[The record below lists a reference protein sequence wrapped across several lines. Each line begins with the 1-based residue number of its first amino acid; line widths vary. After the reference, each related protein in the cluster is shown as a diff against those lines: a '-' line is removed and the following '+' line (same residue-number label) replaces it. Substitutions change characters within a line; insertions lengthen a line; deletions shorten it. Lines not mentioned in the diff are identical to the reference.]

1 MSLEIIPVKVDKEIE
16 QNDDISDLF
25 LSSTSK
31 PEIKDNDILVV
42 TQKIIS
48 KQEGRTVQLSSI
60 TPSILALGIGSEYG
74 KDPRVVQ
81 KILDESKRI
90 VRLNNG
96 IIISDTIK
104 GYVCANAGV
113 DESNVKLGYVSLLPK
128 DANASARNLR
138 EEIKKKTGKN
148 VAVII
153 SDTFGRPFRMGQT
166 NCAIG
171 VSGIS
176 SISNYVGTKD
186 TFGRILHVTEIA
198 IVDELCSASE
208 LVMGKSLNTPIAIIR
223 NYKFSDSHN
232 DIKDLLRSKSEDLFR

>member
-1 MSLEIIPVKVDKEIE
+1 MSLEIIPVKIDKEIE
-16 QNDDISDLF
+16 QNDDISELI
-25 LSSTSK
+25 LSPTSK
-31 PEIKDNDILVV
+31 SEIKDNDILIV

-48 KQEGRTVQLSSI
+48 KQEGRTVQLSTI
-60 TPSILALGIGSEYG
+60 KPSLLATGIGSEYG

-96 IIISDTIK
+96 VMISETTQ
-104 GYVCANAGV
+104 GFVCANAGV
-113 DESNVKLGYVSLLPK
+113 DESNVKQGYVTLLPK
-128 DANASARNLR
+128 DPNASAQKLR
-138 EEIKKKTGKN
+138 EEIKKKTGRN

-171 VSGIS
+171 LSGIS
-176 SISNYVGTKD
+176 AISNYIGKKD

-198 IVDELCSASE
+198 IVDEICSASE

-223 NYKFSDSHN
+223 NYKFNDSSN
-232 DIKDLLRSKSEDLFR
+232 IKDLLRPKSEDLFR